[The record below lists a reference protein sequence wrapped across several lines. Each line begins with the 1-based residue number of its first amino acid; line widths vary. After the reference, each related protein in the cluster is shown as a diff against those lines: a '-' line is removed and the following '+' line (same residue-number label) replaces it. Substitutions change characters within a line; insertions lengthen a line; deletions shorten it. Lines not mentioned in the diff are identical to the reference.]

1 MPDNIAIPIT
11 GQSPDHAF
19 VPHRHPLHGVS
30 PSRSVRS
37 LYIHIPFCF
46 HKCHYCDFYS
56 IVDSRDRQNA
66 FTDRLIAELAELA
79 PFAGP
84 LETVFVGG
92 GTPTLLVPA
101 CWDRLIRAIDGFF
114 DLSPIRRGRGEW
126 TVECNPETAEPDL
139 LVLLAD
145 AGVNRISIGAQSFQP
160 RLLKVL
166 ERWHQPS
173 SVAIAVERAR
183 RAGIERISLDLI
195 FAICTQTL
203 EELESDLDEAL
214 ALEPSHMSCYAL
226 TYEPNTPLT
235 RRVRMGQVS
244 PVEESL
250 EVAMYERVIER
261 LAERGLD
268 RYEVSN
274 FARQGHECA
283 HNLVY
288 WRQEPWLCAGPS
300 ASGHVAGW
308 RWKDIPHLGRYL
320 ASGDGLPPAIDVEEP
335 DSARAL
341 GERLMTGLRLREGV
355 PWCEVEDAARTI
367 APDLSSHLARVR
379 EKWIDQGCL
388 QRAGDRVV
396 PTPSGFLFADAI
408 ARDLLA
414 VLC

>member
-1 MPDNIAIPIT
+1 MPDNIAIPIA
-11 GQSPDHAF
+11 GQSPDPAF
-19 VPHRHPLHGVS
+19 TPQNHPLLGVS
-30 PSRSVRS
+30 PSASVRS

-56 IVDSRDRQNA
+56 IVDSRDRQHA
-66 FTDRLIAELAELA
+66 FTDRLIAELAQLA
-79 PFAGP
+79 PFAAP
-84 LETVFVGG
+84 LETIFVGG
-92 GTPTLLVPA
+92 GTPTLLAPA
-101 CWDRLIRAIDGFF
+101 CWDRLVQAIDNTF
-114 DLSPIRRGRGEW
+114 DLSPIRQGQGEW

-139 LVLLAD
+139 LALLAD

-160 RLLKVL
+160 RLLRVL
-166 ERWHQPS
+166 ERWHDPS
-173 SVAIAVERAR
+173 SVATAVERAR

-203 EELESDLDEAL
+203 DDLESDLGEAL
-214 ALEPSHMSCYAL
+214 ALEPAHISCYAL

-235 RRVRMGQVS
+235 RRMRMGQVS

-274 FARQGHECA
+274 FARDGYECA

-288 WRQEPWLCAGPS
+288 WRQESWLCAGPS

-308 RWKDIPHLGRYL
+308 RWKNIPHLGRYL
-320 ASGDGLPPAIDVEEP
+320 ASGAGLPPAIDVESP
-335 DSARAL
+335 DSSRAL

-355 PWCEVEDAARTI
+355 PWREIEGAARAI
-367 APDLSSHLARVR
+367 APDLPARLEWIR
-379 EKWIDQGCL
+379 DTWIDQSHL
-388 QRAGDRVV
+388 RRAGDRVV
-396 PTPSGFLFADAI
+396 PTASGFLFADAI
-408 ARDLLA
+408 ARDFLA